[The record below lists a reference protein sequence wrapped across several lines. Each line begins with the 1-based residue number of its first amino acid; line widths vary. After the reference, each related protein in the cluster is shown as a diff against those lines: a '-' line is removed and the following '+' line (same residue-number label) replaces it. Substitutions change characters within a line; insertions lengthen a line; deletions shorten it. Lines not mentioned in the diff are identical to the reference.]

1 MNSKHFLCNPFYF
14 KSKQQLSS
22 STFKIVFFLRLR
34 TAVFFYGLPYARQLV
49 SFIQERDQ
57 EREDLEATETERI
70 RKCAGVRR
78 CAGGKPKRREGEGKK
93 EIMRVNTRQGKKEGN
108 MMTIIWV
115 WASLGSAIQIARS
128 LSAWCAVRF

>member
-1 MNSKHFLCNPFYF
+1 MISKHFLCNPFYF
-14 KSKQQLSS
+14 KSKNDIL
-22 STFKIVFFLRLR
+22 IVEEDSCCLLLRLR

-93 EIMRVNTRQGKKEGN
+93 EIMSSDVD
-108 MMTIIWV
+108 
-115 WASLGSAIQIARS
+115 
-128 LSAWCAVRF
+128 RFSM

>member
-1 MNSKHFLCNPFYF
+1 MLNWL
-14 KSKQQLSS
+14 KSGKLSS
-22 STFKIVFFLRLR
+22 GTSSDNV
-34 TAVFFYGLPYARQLV
+34 V
-49 SFIQERDQ
+49 SHKGGEGPR
-57 EREDLEATETERI
+57 ESEDLEATETK
-70 RKCAGVRR
+70 RKKMSGSQTMHRR
-78 CAGGKPKRREGEGKK
+78 KPKRREGDGKK